1 MTIIDEK
8 DLFIDDNSANRSY
21 NEASDLIKLPIMI
34 VNDKT
39 SNFLTANIQKINS
52 IGDVTIKFNR
62 DVMIPRY
69 FKLFSQNNVLEV
81 SIMSKS

>member
-1 MTIIDEK
+1 
-8 DLFIDDNSANRSY
+8 
-21 NEASDLIKLPIMI
+21 MI

-69 FKLFSQNNVLEV
+69 FKLFKQNNVLQV
-81 SIMSKS
+81 SIISKS